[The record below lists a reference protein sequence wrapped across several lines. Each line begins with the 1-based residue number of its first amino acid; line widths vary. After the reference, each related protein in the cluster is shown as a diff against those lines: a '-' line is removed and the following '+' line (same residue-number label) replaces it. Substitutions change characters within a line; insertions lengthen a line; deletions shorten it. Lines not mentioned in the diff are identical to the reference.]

1 MASAFD
7 NLCEIKSGREAW
19 RIKVRVVR
27 TWKVPSFM
35 NPGPFVRRLFVNLLL
50 GNSMSNPVKVWE
62 QTWEL
67 LSDGILYS
75 KRRLLNNSGELF

>member
-35 NPGPFVRRLFVNLLL
+35 NPEQANSLEMIFVDEKVCIFFFLL
-50 GNSMSNPVKVWE
+50 V
-62 QTWEL
+62 
-67 LSDGILYS
+67 
-75 KRRLLNNSGELF
+75 F